1 MELGPYKNFIFIT
14 VRFDVDAF
22 IVCNFRGVNVIARS
36 LHVLTGRIL
45 DHHMTKSDRGMEEI
59 CERHTRDT

>member
-22 IVCNFRGVNVIARS
+22 IVCNFGGVNVIARS

-45 DHHMTKSDRGMEEI
+45 DHHMTKSDRGMEEM